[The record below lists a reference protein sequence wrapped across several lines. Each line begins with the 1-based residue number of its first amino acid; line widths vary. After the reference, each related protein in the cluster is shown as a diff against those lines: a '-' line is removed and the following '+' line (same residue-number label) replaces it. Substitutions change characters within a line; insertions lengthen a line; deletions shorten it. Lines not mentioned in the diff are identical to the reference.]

1 MKKFGYQQGQAYHTL
16 FIKQTKNGKS
26 ILIIYVDDMILTSD
40 DVAGIQQL
48 KECLQT
54 EFKVKD
60 LGTLKYFLGKEVTR
74 TKKGIF
80 ITQRKYTLD
89 LLTDWENRLQTC
101 KYSFGIELENEEH

>member
-1 MKKFGYQQGQAYHTL
+1 MGQVDHTM

-60 LGTLKYFLGKEVTR
+60 LGT
-74 TKKGIF
+74 
-80 ITQRKYTLD
+80 
-89 LLTDWENRLQTC
+89 
-101 KYSFGIELENEEH
+101 